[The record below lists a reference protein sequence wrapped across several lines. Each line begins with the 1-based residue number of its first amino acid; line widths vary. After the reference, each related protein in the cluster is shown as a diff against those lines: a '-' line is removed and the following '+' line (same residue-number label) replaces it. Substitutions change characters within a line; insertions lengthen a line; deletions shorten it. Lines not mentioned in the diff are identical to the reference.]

1 MGIQYELEVFDFA
14 QLSNISQ
21 PKELHHTK
29 SVGLGWEARKVEAPL
44 SWVLLSWQQRILDLF
59 WYLCW
64 KQYRNF
70 CCGQLPL
77 GVEQWSPKCRWYT
90 SESFFFLLCPSPA
103 ALWSR
108 GREGGTVCGRIRVI
122 LWRVPF
128 DPWSQQGGTM
138 RFWTTWQ
145 WIAQVGNILIKAVH
159 FLPFG

>member
-1 MGIQYELEVFDFA
+1 MGIQYELGVFDFA

-77 GVEQWSPKCRWYT
+77 GVEQ
-90 SESFFFLLCPSPA
+90 
-103 ALWSR
+103 
-108 GREGGTVCGRIRVI
+108 
-122 LWRVPF
+122 
-128 DPWSQQGGTM
+128 
-138 RFWTTWQ
+138 
-145 WIAQVGNILIKAVH
+145 
-159 FLPFG
+159 